1 MQYCNGR
8 KHGEH
13 GCRLAGHHVLGMCGR
28 AYWKLLEVTCKLAAE
43 QVSQGKRGG
52 RCAPYEGK
60 ARTVGWRP
68 LPSLTPTREIH
79 DTSR

>member
-1 MQYCNGR
+1 MQHCNGR
-8 KHGEH
+8 KHREH
-13 GCRLAGHHVLGMCGR
+13 GCKLAGHRVLGMRGR

-52 RCAPYEGK
+52 RCAPNEGK
-60 ARTVGWRP
+60 ARTMGWRP
-68 LPSLTPTREIH
+68 LPSPTPAREEQ